1 MIITNGK
8 TILGGSIRSS
18 SGLADEVQR
27 LPPRVRYLCCAMY
40 GAGEGN
46 RTLDIQL
53 GKLGVCQAP
62 QQLSCKTARIPPQW
76 LQRVSVRKA
85 KLTTCSPMA
94 RSSLARHT
102 HHVAAGRERDRGQPP
117 PS

>member
-1 MIITNGK
+1 MIIANGK

-18 SGLADEVQR
+18 SGLADEVHR

-53 GKLGVCQAP
+53 GKLDSLQSY
-62 QQLSCKTARIPPQW
+62 QNDSCKICTMRWLRLSEQNFRVDKWSLCRVRPP
-76 LQRVSVRKA
+76 RGKA
-85 KLTTCSPMA
+85 AS
-94 RSSLARHT
+94 
-102 HHVAAGRERDRGQPP
+102 
-117 PS
+117 